1 MDFDKLYAK
10 LSDPNFQNPEKSD
23 IYNYYIVQYNPDEE
37 ADVERTLASFKD
49 VLVRPNNYIDVLS
62 LDIFDEFCDFLDSQ
76 SFGDSTSFLKELLE
90 SEAEMSEQVET
101 VLRNNAGSEEFYHW
115 IHQRIQEHISK
126 EDDNLRRPFIFMYGI
141 SRIYPYLRTNILLTN
156 YENYNEVTRYRLII
170 FYPGHKIQDK
180 FTYSL
185 FGQLKETNMYRAI
198 LLNEE

>member
-1 MDFDKLYAK
+1 MDFEKLYAK

-37 ADVERTLASFKD
+37 AEVERTLANFKD

-62 LDIFDEFCDFLDSQ
+62 LDIFDEFCQFLDNQ
-76 SFGDSTSFLKELLE
+76 SFGDSASFLKELLE
-90 SEAEMSEQVET
+90 SEADMSDQVGT
-101 VLRNNAGSEEFYHW
+101 VLQNNANSPEFYRW
-115 IHQRIQEHISK
+115 IHERIQSHIAK
-126 EDDNLRRPFIFMYGI
+126 DDDDLRRPFIFIYGI
-141 SRIYPYLRTNILLTN
+141 GRLYPYLRTNVLLTN

-185 FGQLKETNMYRAI
+185 FNQLKETNMYRAI